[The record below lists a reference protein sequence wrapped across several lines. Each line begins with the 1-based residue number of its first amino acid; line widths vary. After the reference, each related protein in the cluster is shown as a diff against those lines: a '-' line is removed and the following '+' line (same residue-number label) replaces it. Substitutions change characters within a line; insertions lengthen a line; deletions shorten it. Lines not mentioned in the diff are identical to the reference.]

1 VFFSITGANTSVQL
15 AHTDAAGGARF
26 TYTGAFSGSDSISA
40 TTATGST
47 SLISNPANVTWSPGR
62 DVTYLS
68 LNLSPQSGTTQQP
81 VNVVASLSDVTQDP
95 FSPVSGASVSFT
107 LGTSTCTAV
116 SDSNGIALCQLNLPP
131 PGGAVLSAS
140 FAGTSQLASASD
152 KRAFNVISAPTPPPT
167 VTITVSPTSVA
178 AGSPATLTWSTTN
191 ATACSAGGA
200 WSGNEPTSGTQN
212 VAPATTGTYM
222 FTLTCT
228 GNGGSA
234 NSSAVLLAT
243 LVRVTVTAKSGGG
256 AIDGPLCLCLGLLF
270 LLRLRARGAP
280 ERIMAMLGITILAAG
295 GAARADESTGTTSAQ
310 SSQSPAWSDAL
321 YLGVR
326 AGSMPVRLDS
336 SSLDDGL
343 ANRGYSG
350 VSATTDT
357 SGIGGTVYVGY
368 ELAPHA
374 ALELGYTH
382 RDSNVA
388 TLSGTVASVA
398 NIAPLLQDTTG
409 VIRGYGNI
417 VSLSFRSDFEVAP
430 RILIQPRIGA
440 FFWDTKVT
448 ARGAEL
454 SFSETHEGG
463 GFTAGIGAAYRVW
476 RGLECGI
483 GIDYFRGSPSNLAT
497 LYSGSLEWHFGR

>member
-1 VFFSITGANTSVQL
+1 
-15 AHTDAAGGARF
+15 
-26 TYTGAFSGSDSISA
+26 
-40 TTATGST
+40 
-47 SLISNPANVTWSPGR
+47 
-62 DVTYLS
+62 
-68 LNLSPQSGTTQQP
+68 
-81 VNVVASLSDVTQDP
+81 
-95 FSPVSGASVSFT
+95 
-107 LGTSTCTAV
+107 
-116 SDSNGIALCQLNLPP
+116 
-131 PGGAVLSAS
+131 
-140 FAGTSQLASASD
+140 
-152 KRAFNVISAPTPPPT
+152 
-167 VTITVSPTSVA
+167 
-178 AGSPATLTWSTTN
+178 
-191 ATACSAGGA
+191 
-200 WSGNEPTSGTQN
+200 
-212 VAPATTGTYM
+212 
-222 FTLTCT
+222 
-228 GNGGSA
+228 
-234 NSSAVLLAT
+234 
-243 LVRVTVTAKSGGG
+243 
-256 AIDGPLCLCLGLLF
+256 
-270 LLRLRARGAP
+270 
-280 ERIMAMLGITILAAG
+280 
-295 GAARADESTGTTSAQ
+295 
-310 SSQSPAWSDAL
+310 
-321 YLGVR
+321 
-326 AGSMPVRLDS
+326 MPVRLDS